1 MEMGQLRFL
10 QDQAEV
16 NWVSLRFLGSLG
28 KFFSL
33 KLLKLKYVYES
44 PGIVFKYRF
53 LSVKSGQGQ

>member
-1 MEMGQLRFL
+1 M
-10 QDQAEV
+10 

-28 KFFSL
+28 NKFFSL
-33 KLLKLKYVYES
+33 KLLKLKCVYES